1 MRTYKEE
8 KTKILILDKIT
19 CNKCGKEAL
28 AKDYES
34 ASLFHDIEIEF
45 GYPSSR
51 DGDIWNF
58 DLCESCLE
66 EIIKDFA
73 IPVTQ
78 EADFIF
84 K

>member
-8 KTKILILDKIT
+8 KTKILIWDKIT

-73 IPVTQ
+73 IAPFL
-78 EADFIF
+78 EEHLEI
-84 K
+84 